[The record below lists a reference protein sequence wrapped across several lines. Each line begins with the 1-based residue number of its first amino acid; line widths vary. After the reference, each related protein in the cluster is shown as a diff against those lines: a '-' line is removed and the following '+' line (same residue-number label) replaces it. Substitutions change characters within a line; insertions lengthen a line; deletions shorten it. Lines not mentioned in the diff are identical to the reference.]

1 MLMVLSQPLLRQ
13 RHAVQGVTPTCS
25 SHRDRLTT
33 AAPGI
38 GYVLPFDSI
47 FTWHNLPRFRPVLV
61 YHSHE
66 LADKIRMLANCN

>member
-38 GYVLPFDSI
+38 GYVLLFDSI
-47 FTWHNLPRFRPVLV
+47 FTGHNLPLFRYALV

-66 LADKIRMLANCN
+66 LADEMCMLANFS